1 METRRGTIVSSD
13 MTKRKKIIYLV
24 GFMGSGKTTVGAL
37 LAEQLGWPF
46 IDLDRTIEEN
56 QGTTIREIF
65 ESEGEAHFRKV
76 EHATLE
82 GIVRNEPA
90 VIALGGGTIIGPEN
104 RELIRE
110 AQGTTIWLETSLD
123 VLRSRCA
130 GMNHRPL
137 VRDPDS
143 FARLLRERLPEYEKS
158 EFRVATDLLGAPQ
171 VVKNVLRLPIF

>member
-1 METRRGTIVSSD
+1 METCRDTIVSSD
-13 MTKRKKIIYLV
+13 MPKRKKIIYLV

-56 QGTTIREIF
+56 QRTTIREIF

-76 EHATLE
+76 EHAALE

-90 VIALGGGTIIGPEN
+90 VIALGGGTIIQPEN
-104 RELIRE
+104 RKLIRE
-110 AQGTTIWLETSLD
+110 AQGTTIWLETSLE

-143 FARLLRERLPEYEKS
+143 LGRLFRERLPEYQKS
-158 EFRVATDLLGAPQ
+158 EFRVATDLLGAQQ
-171 VVKNVLRLPIF
+171 VVENVLRLPIF